1 MTDAERKLW
10 WNLRALLAKEFH
22 FRRQATI
29 GPYFVDFAC
38 HQKRIV
44 VEVDGSRHMTR
55 VRSDVARTAFLNS
68 RGYRVLGFWN
78 NEVLQ
83 QTDAVMAAIYDALCE
98 DRGSAPT
105 LTPPRRSPRSRG
117 EGNRLSLRL
126 GPCSPRGSEQ
136 AQLAARPFNP
146 EAGREL

>member
-10 WNLRALLAKEFH
+10 WHLRALLGRNFH

-44 VEVDGSRHMTR
+44 IEVDGSQHMTR
-55 VRSDVARTAFLNS
+55 LKVDAARTAFLKS
-68 RGYRVLGFWN
+68 RGYRVLRFWN

-83 QTDAVMAAIYDALCE
+83 QTEEVMTAIHDALSE
-98 DRGSAPT
+98 HGGSAPH
-105 LTPPRRSPRSRG
+105 P
-117 EGNRLSLRL
+117 
-126 GPCSPRGSEQ
+126 
-136 AQLAARPFNP
+136 
-146 EAGREL
+146 